1 MRLSRKKP
9 ATVSFLFPLTTSV
22 VTGDRNRCAVTKE
35 KAQQHHK
42 NKDALQ
48 RDASLSYHIEYTS
61 QPTLL
66 TGAPAR

>member
-1 MRLSRKKP
+1 MRLSRKKT

-42 NKDALQ
+42 K
-48 RDASLSYHIEYTS
+48 
-61 QPTLL
+61 
-66 TGAPAR
+66 